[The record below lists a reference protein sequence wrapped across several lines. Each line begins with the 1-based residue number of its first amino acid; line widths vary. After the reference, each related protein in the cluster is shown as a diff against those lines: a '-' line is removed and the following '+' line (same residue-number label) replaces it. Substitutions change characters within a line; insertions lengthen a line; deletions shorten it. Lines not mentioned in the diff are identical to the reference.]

1 MIDTNLHNLFNI
13 NNDTIY
19 GTAHMYIAT
28 YITVGIFVFVML
40 IPILKYTISTNSIKI
55 IYNKVKIIP
64 ISTIL
69 FN

>member
-1 MIDTNLHNLFNI
+1 
-13 NNDTIY
+13 
-19 GTAHMYIAT
+19 MYIAT

-69 FN
+69 FNILQLISFFI